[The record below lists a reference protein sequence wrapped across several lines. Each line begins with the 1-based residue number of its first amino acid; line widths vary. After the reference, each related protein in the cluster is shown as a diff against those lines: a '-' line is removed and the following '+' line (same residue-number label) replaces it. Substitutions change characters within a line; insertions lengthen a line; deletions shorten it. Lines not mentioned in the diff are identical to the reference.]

1 MRKKDAK
8 LLDEAG
14 PVSSLHSALAS
25 PALEPAF
32 WPPSRAGA
40 VSAWWG
46 HVPFAHWL
54 VTASRPDLVVELG
67 THHGV
72 SFSTFCEAMQRGH
85 IQGRCYAVDTWSGDK
100 HSGLYDES
108 VFRDLASFIR
118 GRYGEFAELIRRTFD
133 DALAHF
139 DDGSVD
145 LLHIDGLHT
154 YDAVKSDF
162 EKWRPKL
169 SKRGIVLIHDTNARR
184 DDFGVWRFWSEV
196 RRRYPSFEF
205 LHDHG
210 LGIVAVGQDPPRAV
224 AELCRLDS
232 AASMALR
239 DRFAQLGARW
249 VAVDAMERTS
259 QEVQNLVAQH
269 AQRIEELN
277 RELANLEAAR
287 EHCVVASAA
296 RGQRILDV
304 EAERERITQLASE
317 RLQHISD
324 LEAERE
330 RMTQVASERLQRIA
344 DLQTGC
350 EHLAQLSAERLRRL
364 ADLEAEREQLEQLS
378 SARLERIAELDAERE
393 RLAQLASEHLRRIAD
408 LDAERERAAQL
419 ASEHLQRIADLEAER
434 ERMAEI
440 SSERLQ
446 RIAELEAERERMSQ
460 LSSEHLQRIGD
471 LQAEHEQLTQLSA
484 ERLRRIA
491 DLEAERERLA
501 KLSLQHRQ
509 RIGLQGER
517 ERLAR
522 LSSEHL

>member
-118 GRYGEFAELIRRTFD
+118 GRYGELAELIRRTFD

-139 DDGSVD
+139 EDGSVD

-154 YDAVKSDF
+154 YEAVKGDF

-169 SKRGIVLIHDTNARR
+169 SKRGIVLIHDTNVRR

-408 LDAERERAAQL
+408 VDAERERAAQL
-419 ASEHLQRIADLEAER
+419 ASERLQRIADLEAER
-434 ERMAEI
+434 ERMAEL

-446 RIAELEAERERMSQ
+446 RIAELEAERERISQ

-471 LQAEHEQLTQLSA
+471 LQAEHEQVTQLSA
-484 ERLRRIA
+484 ERIA
-491 DLEAERERLA
+491 DLEAEREREA
-501 KLSLQHRQ
+501 RPRQ
-509 RIGLQGER
+509 W
-517 ERLAR
+517 
-522 LSSEHL
+522 SEPSFDDGQASDL